1 MIRNIIIGLDK
12 FPMFDSDLFS
22 QNNHGGLYV
31 NLDPRSLK
39 QILND
44 MISQQKVYL
53 DPKDGNLYAFQY
65 AISKK

>member
-22 QNNHGGLYV
+22 QNNDGGLYV

-53 DPKDGNLYAFQY
+53 DPKDGNLYSFQY